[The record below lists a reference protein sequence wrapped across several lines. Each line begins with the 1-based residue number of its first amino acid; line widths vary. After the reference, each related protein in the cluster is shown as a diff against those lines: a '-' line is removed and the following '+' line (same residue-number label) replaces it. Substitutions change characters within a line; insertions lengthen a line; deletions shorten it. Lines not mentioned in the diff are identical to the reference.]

1 MPQSLVENLILM
13 TSFFR
18 WSMAG
23 VHELVASWLRHFREE
38 MTPLVQAAQQRQ
50 HMRQPKRRGV
60 RQLGY

>member
-1 MPQSLVENLILM
+1 
-13 TSFFR
+13 
-18 WSMAG
+18 MALAKG
-23 VHELVASWLRHFREE
+23 ELVPNWLRHFRKE